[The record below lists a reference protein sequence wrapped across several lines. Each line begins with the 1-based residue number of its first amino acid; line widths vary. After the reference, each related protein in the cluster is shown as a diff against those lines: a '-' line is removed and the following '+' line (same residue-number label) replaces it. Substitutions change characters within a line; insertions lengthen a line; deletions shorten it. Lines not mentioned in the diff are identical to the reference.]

1 MAVEIYIARHAT
13 PDWYRTDIPYDIAP
27 GPPLTPQGEREAIAL
42 GEFLHSRSV
51 QKIYASPLERAH
63 QTGLLA
69 AQIMDLEVTV
79 SESIAEWRNDETPAL
94 VSARVSP
101 FWQALCEESELCGPV
116 CVVTH
121 GGPLGLL
128 LHQMGLPKDQSKS
141 YMARFD
147 NVIAPPAGAWL
158 ASRQSAN
165 VSWELKLMYTPG
177 GPSEL

>member
-13 PDWYRTDIPYDIAP
+13 PDWHRTDIPYDIAP

-79 SESIAEWRNDETPAL
+79 SGCFQAREL
-94 VSARVSP
+94 SAAPSV
-101 FWQALCEESELCGPV
+101 ALCELMDRDLGDLGFEFSRRRKKPERP
-116 CVVTH
+116 
-121 GGPLGLL
+121 GGVPFCRYIT
-128 LHQMGLPKDQSKS
+128 Q
-141 YMARFD
+141 
-147 NVIAPPAGAWL
+147 PAVAERRGRL
-158 ASRQSAN
+158 VP
-165 VSWELKLMYTPG
+165 VSWRVLAG
-177 GPSEL
+177 RPSAE